1 MKKYTKQ
8 NEIEVVE
15 ITQEEL
21 KKIMSKVTSKI
32 VLEDVDDDKEFAL
45 LQTLILARFSA
56 YVLAEVF
63 DKK

>member
-1 MKKYTKQ
+1 MDRR
-8 NEIEVVE
+8 EIRRA
-15 ITQEEL
+15 L
-21 KKIMSKVTSKI
+21 MGLSKI
-32 VLEDVDDDKEFAL
+32 EDVDDDKEFAL